1 MIRLVNGVLVNE
13 IFSGKNK
20 LVVSMGKVEKDVLQ
34 KEIITYI
41 LEGKRVI
48 FTYYHKTGSILV
60 IDKDDEKDEEK

>member
-1 MIRLVNGVLVNE
+1 
-13 IFSGKNK
+13 
-20 LVVSMGKVEKDVLQ
+20 MGKVEKDVLQ